1 MKVFYALAVTALLS
15 SSVAFAQT
23 TATAPDNAAPAPTTP
38 TAAPTPADATPS
50 RPTCRKQAKDKNL
63 TGADK
68 KQYVHD
74 CLAGKAPS

>member
-1 MKVFYALAVTALLS
+1 MKLFYALAVTALLS

-23 TATAPDNAAPAPTTP
+23 TATAPDNAAPAAP
-38 TAAPTPADATPS
+38 TAAPTPANGTPS
-50 RPTCRKQAKDKNL
+50 RATCRKQAKDKNL

>member
-1 MKVFYALAVTALLS
+1 MKLFYALALTALLS

-23 TATAPDNAAPAPTTP
+23 TATAPDNASPASP
-38 TAAPTPADATPS
+38 AAAQPPANGTPS